1 MEHFL
6 DIAFSGLLIGI
17 LISAPMGPIGVLV
30 IQRTLNKGRQPAF
43 YTGIGAALS
52 DFIYCLLAGF
62 GLSFVT
68 DFIESNQ
75 NTLQIIG
82 SLFMIAYG
90 VYLFKANP
98 SRVLKSNST
107 QTHTANTYWR
117 DFATGFIFTFSNPL
131 ILFIILG
138 LFARFNFMTPHFRF
152 YHYIVGFLAIICGAI
167 LWWFSITFVVNKVR
181 SHFNV
186 RSMWLVNRVIA
197 VALGAM
203 GIFGLAMGIRAF
215 TGFW

>member
-1 MEHFL
+1 MEHFF

-30 IQRTLNKGRQPAF
+30 IQRTLNKGRKPAF

-52 DFIYCLLAGF
+52 DLIYCLLAGF

-98 SRVLKSNST
+98 SRVLKSNT
-107 QTHTANTYWR
+107 ARAHTTNTYWR
-117 DFATGFIFTFSNPL
+117 DFATGFLFTFSNPL

-138 LFARFNFMTPHFRF
+138 LFARFNFMAPHFRS

-167 LWWFSITFVVNKVR
+167 MWWFSITFVVNKVR

-203 GIFGLAMGIRAF
+203 GVFGLAMGIRAL